1 MNNFNMNIDENRTM
15 ILMCERCCSAIE
27 PDDMYFV
34 VFRGRLTDVHSQ
46 HIACGKCVKELV
58 RDLHNVFNS
67 ELIDDC
73 VSVSRIE
80 VKPNDLQ

>member
-1 MNNFNMNIDENRTM
+1 M
-15 ILMCERCCSAIE
+15 ILMCERCASIIE

-34 VFRGRLTDVHSQ
+34 VFRGRMTGKHAQ
-46 HIACGKCVKELV
+46 HIACGKCVKELD

-67 ELIDDC
+67 ELLDEC